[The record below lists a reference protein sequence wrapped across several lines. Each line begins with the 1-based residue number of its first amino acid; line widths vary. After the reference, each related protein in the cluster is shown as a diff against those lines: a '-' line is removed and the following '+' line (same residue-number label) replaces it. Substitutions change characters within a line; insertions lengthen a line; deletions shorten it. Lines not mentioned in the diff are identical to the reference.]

1 MYVICMLKKRQL
13 EQIVRGFS
21 NHRRIQMLDLI
32 KKKPEQSVNEIA
44 TALRINIK
52 TASSHLK
59 RLIMAGLIMKKSQG
73 KDILHKISERG
84 MTVLTFLRTL
94 E

>member
-1 MYVICMLKKRQL
+1 MLNKRQL

-32 KKKPEQSVNEIA
+32 NENPELSLSEISGK
-44 TALRINIK
+44 LKINLK
-52 TASSHLK
+52 TGSSHLK
-59 RLIMAGLIMKKSQG
+59 RLIVAGLIMKKSQG
-73 KDILHKISERG
+73 KNIRHKLSNRG
-84 MTVLTFLRTL
+84 HFILTFLRTL

>member
-1 MYVICMLKKRQL
+1 MLKKRQL
-13 EQIVRGFS
+13 EQIVRSFS

-32 KKKPEQSVNEIA
+32 DSNPELSVSEIA
-44 TALRINIK
+44 EKLNLNFK

-59 RLIMAGLIMKKSQG
+59 RLIVAGLIMKKSKG
-73 KDILHKISERG
+73 TSIRHKLSDRGSFILK
-84 MTVLTFLRTL
+84 FLRTL

>member
-1 MYVICMLKKRQL
+1 MLKKRQL

-32 KKKPEQSVNEIA
+32 DLIPELSVDEVSKKLN
-44 TALRINIK
+44 INFK
-52 TASSHLK
+52 TASSHLR
-59 RLIMAGLIMKKSQG
+59 RLIIAGLIMKRSQG
-73 KDILHKISERG
+73 KDIKHRISERG
-84 MTVLTFLRTL
+84 KTFLTFLRTL

>member
-1 MYVICMLKKRQL
+1 MLKKRQL

-32 KKKPEQSVNEIA
+32 EENPEQSVNEIA
-44 TALRINIK
+44 KTLRINLK

-59 RLIMAGLIMKKSQG
+59 RLIVAGLIMKKSQKQNIRHKLSSRG
-73 KDILHKISERG
+73 KY
-84 MTVLTFLRTL
+84 VLTFLRTL